1 MAAVNYRKSS
11 YSSTNGGN
19 CVAVGNAERNI
30 RVIDTKDAAGPKL
43 AVAASNWAAFTRR
56 IQRG

>member
-1 MAAVNYRKSS
+1 MEAVNYRKSS

-19 CVAVGNAERNI
+19 CVAVGHAERI
-30 RVIDTKDAAGPKL
+30 VRVMDTKDADGPKL
-43 AVAASNWAAFTRR
+43 AVHTSKWAAFTRR

>member
-1 MAAVNYRKSS
+1 MEAVNYRKSS

-19 CVAVGNAERNI
+19 CVAVGNAERI
-30 RVIDTKDAAGPKL
+30 VHVMDTKDAAGPKL
-43 AVAASNWAAFTRR
+43 AVAAPNWAAFTRR